1 MREKSTAFATTPER
15 DRRDN
20 RLLGWLVSYGLDAQ
34 GAAFEIRA
42 GRSLLT
48 ARSLGDKREILVA
61 EETISAPHAAINAIS
76 RDDVVL
82 LQDIFSDYGTF
93 ISRAGQREESPVEGA
108 VVLHHGDWIRVG
120 ETVRFQVC
128 LIDGGR

>member
-1 MREKSTAFATTPER
+1 MSTTSNAISANTTTSR
-15 DRRDN
+15 KDN
-20 RLLGWLVSYGLDAQ
+20 RLLGWLVSYGLDAK

-42 GRSLLT
+42 GRSLIT
-48 ARSLGDKREILVA
+48 AEKSGDKHTIAVR
-61 EETISAPHAAINAIS
+61 EETISTPHAAINAVS
-76 RDDVVL
+76 RDHVVL

-93 ISRAGQREESPVEGA
+93 ITRAGEREEIPVEGPVA
-108 VVLHHGDWIRVG
+108 LEHGDWVRIG

>member
-1 MREKSTAFATTPER
+1 MSHRSSAVSTGAETER
-15 DRRDN
+15 RNN

-34 GAAFEIRA
+34 GASFEIRA

-48 ARSLGDKREILVA
+48 TRPLGDSREIVVA
-61 EETISAPHAAINAIS
+61 EESISAPHAALNAVS
-76 RDDVVL
+76 RDDIVL
-82 LQDIFSDYGTF
+82 IQDIFSDYGTF
-93 ISRAGQREESPVEGA
+93 ITRSGEREENPVEGA
-108 VVLHHGDWIRVG
+108 VVLHHGDWIRFG